1 MFAAVAVSS
10 DGISK
15 VGLSICFFLAHRKW
29 FGHTDL
35 VFIRSVKL
43 LIVSGF
49 RLRSL
54 RRRLCRPRGDTVFIS
69 GSHPFLS
76 FCPPVVTGTQRH
88 LV

>member
-29 FGHTDL
+29 FGYTDL
-35 VFIRSVKL
+35 VFIRFVKL

-49 RLRSL
+49 RLRTLSDFCVDACVDRAVTL
-54 RRRLCRPRGDTVFIS
+54 FSFLVLTLSCVFV
-69 GSHPFLS
+69 L
-76 FCPPVVTGTQRH
+76 
-88 LV
+88 LW